1 MAPVIET
8 LTLPVEGMTCASC
21 VARVEKTLQGLGG
34 VQSATVNLA
43 TEKVTLA
50 VDRSQVDLSALASA
64 VEVAGYTLRV
74 DAVPQNTSARPAAD
88 ETSSQERSY
97 RQLRREFVGALLGAV
112 PVMLLGMLGMTHGFH
127 AVVPLTPDQLNRI
140 LLLIAAPVVFIAG
153 RRFFTHAWRLALHRT
168 SDMNT
173 LVAVGTGSAFVYS
186 AFVAL
191 FPEWTSVAGM
201 APHTYFDTATA
212 IIALV
217 LMGKMLEARAKTRTA
232 EAIRSL
238 MSLQPPVA
246 RVKRNGMEMEV
257 SVTDLSPG
265 DLMAVRPGERIPTD
279 GQIETGSSSVDESAI
294 TGESMPVQKS
304 PGDRV
309 TGSTVNAEGYLEIR
323 ATAVGSDT
331 VMAHIIRLVEEA
343 QGSKAPIQRLADRVA
358 AVFVPVVIGIALLTF
373 LGWTLIAGA
382 GLTVGLLNFIAVL
395 VIACPCAM
403 GLATPAAIMVGTGR
417 GASMGILVKNAESLE
432 RAHAVG
438 IVAIDKTGTLTEG
451 RPAVTEV
458 VALNDQDAN
467 DMLRLAASVEQRSEH
482 PLARAITLEATKR
495 HLALTT
501 PVEFSQLTGSGV
513 KGIIDGATV
522 LVGSPDHLALQHV
535 DIAPFQSQV
544 AALAGSGR
552 SVVGV
557 AVNGSPAGLLALAD
571 TVKESSKEAVAD
583 LHQLGVRVV
592 MLTGDNPETA
602 RAIGAQAGIDA
613 VIAGVRPE
621 GKAGE
626 IKALQSD
633 GTVVAMVGDGIN
645 DTPALATAD
654 VSVAVASGT
663 DAAMET
669 ADITLMKSDLRDV
682 GRAIR
687 LSRRTIRTARQ
698 NLFWAF
704 FYNVIGIPLAALG
717 MLNPVVAAAAMAF
730 SSVSVVS
737 NSLRLR
743 RARI

>member
-1 MAPVIET
+1 MPSTIET

-21 VARVEKTLQGLGG
+21 VARVEKVLQGVGG
-34 VQSATVNLA
+34 VQSANVNLA

-50 VDRSQVDLSALASA
+50 VDRSQVDLAALASA
-64 VEVAGYTLRV
+64 VEEAGYTLRV
-74 DAVPQNTSARPAAD
+74 DTVPQDATGPVRGD
-88 ETSSQERSY
+88 EMAPQERSY
-97 RQLRREFVGALLGAV
+97 RQLRKEFIGALLGAV
-112 PVMLLGMLGMTHGFH
+112 PVMLISMLGMTDGFH
-127 AVVPLTPDQLNRI
+127 AVVSLTPDQLNRI

-153 RRFFTHAWRLALHRT
+153 RRFFVHAWKLARHRT

-186 AFVAL
+186 TFVAL
-191 FPEWTSVAGM
+191 FPEWITAAGS

-232 EAIRSL
+232 EAIRAL
-238 MSLQPPVA
+238 MSLQPPNA
-246 RVKRNGMEMEV
+246 RVRRDGREV
-257 SVTDLSPG
+257 EIPASALSPG
-265 DLMAVRPGERIPTD
+265 DLMIVRPGERIPTD
-279 GQIETGSSSVDESAI
+279 GVVETGSSSVDESAI
-294 TGESMPVQKS
+294 TGESMPLAKS

-323 ATAVGSDT
+323 ATAVGADT
-331 VMAHIIRLVEEA
+331 VMAHIIRLVEDA

-358 AVFVPVVIGIALLTF
+358 AIFVPAVIGIALVTF
-373 LGWTLIAGA
+373 IGWTLVAGA
-382 GLTVGLLNFIAVL
+382 GLTIGLLNFIAVL

-417 GASMGILVKNAESLE
+417 GATMGILVKNAESLE
-432 RAHAVG
+432 RAHAVTV
-438 IVAIDKTGTLTEG
+438 VAVDKTGTLTEG
-451 RPAVTEV
+451 RPAVTDIV
-458 VALNDQDAN
+458 PLNGADA
-467 DMLRLAASVEQRSEH
+467 DAVLRLAASVEQRSEH
-482 PLARAITLEATKR
+482 PLARAITVEAKR
-495 HLALTT
+495 RNLPLAV
-501 PVEFSQLTGSGV
+501 PEGFSQMTGSGV
-513 KGIIDGATV
+513 SGTIDGIAV
-522 LVGSPDHLALQHV
+522 LVGSPEHLALRAV
-535 DIAPFQSQV
+535 DAESFRSHF
-544 AALAGSGR
+544 AALTGTGK
-552 SVVGV
+552 SVVAV
-557 AVNGSPAGLLALAD
+557 AVNGSPSGLIALAD
-571 TVKESSKEAVAD
+571 TVKKSSREAIAA
-583 LHQLGVRVV
+583 LHSMGVRVV
-592 MLTGDNPETA
+592 MLTGDNRQTA
-602 RAIGAQAGIDA
+602 ESIGAQAGIDT
-613 VIAGVRPE
+613 VIANVRPE

-626 IKALQSD
+626 VKALQSA
-633 GTVVAMVGDGIN
+633 GAVVAMVGDGIN

-654 VSVAVASGT
+654 VSIAVASGT

-682 GRAIR
+682 ARAIL

-704 FYNVIGIPLAALG
+704 FYNVIGIPMAALG

-743 RARI
+743 RARL